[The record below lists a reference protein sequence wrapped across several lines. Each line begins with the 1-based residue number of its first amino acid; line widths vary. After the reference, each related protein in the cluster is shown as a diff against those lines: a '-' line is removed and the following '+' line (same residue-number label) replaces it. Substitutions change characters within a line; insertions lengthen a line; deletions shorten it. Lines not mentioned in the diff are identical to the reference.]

1 MGEDDKL
8 LFPERAVAAP
18 PARKRTNTYDIHQPE
33 RMLIILLFP
42 TRIMAVR
49 AYLYRMIIG
58 FHTHRLGI
66 YQYIYIYIKHQ
77 IND

>member
-49 AYLYRMIIG
+49 ANMYKEDHWIPYTPVGNIS
-58 FHTHRLGI
+58 
-66 YQYIYIYIKHQ
+66 IYI
-77 IND
+77 